1 MWTVTVG
8 LTCLLAMLPEQ
19 TGKLSIENTR
29 LLHGVPGLPRDSNKF
44 IHGDSFYLAFD
55 IKGVQSDA
63 EGKVSYSLVTEVMF
77 NGRLEFKHE
86 SKDLEA
92 IDSLGGNVLPG
103 FTQLNIGKD
112 QPDGKYTV
120 KVTATE
126 KKTKAFAS
134 VVQDFFLEK
143 GDLGIVRIRT
153 TADRDE
159 KVPTAIFSTGE
170 DMWLNLSIVGF
181 ARDKSMQP
189 NLKVSMEIIDS
200 NGPRFKSHQLLRF
213 PRVWHPRLTWFP
225 CSFMYP

>member
-112 QPDGKYTV
+112 QPDGNT
-120 KVTATE
+120 
-126 KKTKAFAS
+126 
-134 VVQDFFLEK
+134 
-143 GDLGIVRIRT
+143 R
-153 TADRDE
+153 
-159 KVPTAIFSTGE
+159 
-170 DMWLNLSIVGF
+170 
-181 ARDKSMQP
+181 
-189 NLKVSMEIIDS
+189 
-200 NGPRFKSHQLLRF
+200 
-213 PRVWHPRLTWFP
+213 
-225 CSFMYP
+225 